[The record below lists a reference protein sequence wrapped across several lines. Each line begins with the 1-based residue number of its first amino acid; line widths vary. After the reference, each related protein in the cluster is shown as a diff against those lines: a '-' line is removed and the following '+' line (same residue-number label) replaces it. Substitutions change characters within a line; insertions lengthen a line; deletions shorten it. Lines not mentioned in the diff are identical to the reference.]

1 MVRARVR
8 AFSRFGFPCSN
19 PDPVVEPVEGR
30 ARAEGEGVSCF
41 FCVRKDV
48 QLEGRSKMDERKES
62 AEDLDYCLLLLV
74 ER

>member
-30 ARAEGEGVSCF
+30 ARAEGEGEALAVVFLLC
-41 FCVRKDV
+41 K
-48 QLEGRSKMDERKES
+48 EGCSNTRAKQDGGES
-62 AEDLDYCLLLLV
+62 
-74 ER
+74 

>member
-1 MVRARVR
+1 MVRALVR

-48 QLEGRSKMDERKES
+48 QIQGRSKTEER
-62 AEDLDYCLLLLV
+62 AEDVDY
-74 ER
+74 